1 MATFHRAPSMY
12 RRNETK
18 LTQTRR
24 SKRCYIEF
32 HYTRS
37 AYHDDGAR
45 RGLLEGFRTPAAAAG
60 EKRGDD
66 AGRVTRRG
74 LSPSLTSAPPSS
86 LHGPSSG
93 PQPST
98 GGMSS
103 HSPPFEAGPPLLAGD
118 CLASFRLPCFGAA
131 TTLEGPAPRG
141 CVHYRRFTVNTAPA
155 SPSDFGA
162 SERPH
167 RSPLLGPACF
177 LDPPPPPG
185 SLRVWG

>member
-1 MATFHRAPSMY
+1 MPLVYIFYPYWTEMPPSSTSRHSSSRQAASNMLSWSSPHHRCPD
-12 RRNETK
+12 R
-18 LTQTRR
+18 
-24 SKRCYIEF
+24 
-32 HYTRS
+32 
-37 AYHDDGAR
+37 
-45 RGLLEGFRTPAAAAG
+45 
-60 EKRGDD
+60 
-66 AGRVTRRG
+66 

-118 CLASFRLPCFGAA
+118 CLAGFRLPCFDAA
-131 TTLEGPAPRG
+131 TTPEGPAPCG

-162 SERPH
+162 PERPH
-167 RSPLLGPACF
+167 CSPLSGPACF